1 MHGCPLVP
9 YLMIG
14 QVVGNYRLV
23 QKVGEGGMGVVYEA
37 LREDIGIR
45 AAIKVLH
52 RELALNPE
60 MATRFFNEIQVTNF
74 RR

>member
-1 MHGCPLVP
+1 
-9 YLMIG
+9 MIG

-23 QKVGEGGMGVVYEA
+23 QKVGEGGMGAVYEA
-37 LREDIGIR
+37 VREDIGIR

-60 MATRFFNEIQVTNF
+60 MATRFFNEIHITIF
-74 RR
+74 RRQVIRRQG